1 MVCILLHSC
10 YNFLKE
16 RVKQMNYIIFDLE
29 WNQPPEENVVIRD
42 PVYLSGEIVQIGAVK
57 LNDSYETVDELRLY
71 IRPQYYTKMHRR
83 IASLTGIRDKDLQE
97 KGVPFPE
104 AFAQFQQWC
113 GTEFAYMTWSTSDLP
128 MLVDN
133 MLLHH
138 LEQYELPVCYDIQ
151 RIFAR
156 EIMRSTQRYSL
167 DHALEILNE
176 QGDAAHDA
184 LHDARNTA
192 KVCAHLDLEDYLE
205 EYGSRVFCEE
215 QSQKQYAS
223 CREVLED
230 SGLSRFTCPWCG
242 EEVVCEPWLPFY
254 FGSYIAMGSCCDGD
268 EFIVQLMPEKDAFGT
283 YCAKRLFFEMSDDFW
298 EVWQDKKAQ
307 QETNAFC

>member
-1 MVCILLHSC
+1 
-10 YNFLKE
+10 
-16 RVKQMNYIIFDLE
+16 MNYIIFDLE
-29 WNQPPEENVVIRD
+29 WNQPPEENAVIRD

-57 LNDSYETVDELRLY
+57 LDDSFRTVDELRLY

-104 AFAQFQQWC
+104 AFAQFRQWC
-113 GTEFAYMTWSTSDLP
+113 GEEFAYMTWSTSDLP

-133 MLLHH
+133 MLLHR
-138 LEQYELPVCYDIQ
+138 LEQYTLPVCYDIQ
-151 RIFAR
+151 RIFGR

-176 QGDAAHDA
+176 RGDAAHDA

-192 KVCAHLDLEDYLE
+192 KVCGHLDLEDYLE

-215 QSQKQYAS
+215 QSQKMYTS
-223 CREVLED
+223 FREVLED
-230 SGLSRFTCPWCG
+230 GELSRFTCPWCG
-242 EEVVCEPWLPFY
+242 EEVICESWLPFY
-254 FGSYIAMGSCCDGD
+254 FGSYIAMGSCCEGD
-268 EFIVQLMPEKDAFGT
+268 EFIVQLIPEKDGSGN

-298 EVWQDKKAQ
+298 EIWQDKKVMEEA
-307 QETNAFC
+307 NASL